1 MPDITDGPPPLPLKG
16 KIALVTGGSR
26 GIGRAISLEL
36 ARRGA
41 SIAFNYFRNHDAARE
56 TEAELAALGAKTLR
70 LRAHLGDVDA
80 IDSLFESIKEEF
92 GRLDILV
99 NNAASGVMR
108 PSTELE
114 PKHWDWTMNINARA
128 PWLCARAAAELMP
141 DTGGRIV
148 NITSP
153 GSTRVFSDYFVVGV
167 SKAALESLTR
177 YLAIDLAPRNIA
189 VNAVSA
195 SFVMT
200 GALDAFED
208 GAAIREL
215 AARPTPAGRPVTPE
229 DVARAVA
236 WLCGDDAE
244 MVRGHVLL
252 VDGGE
257 MLGYR

>member
-1 MPDITDGPPPLPLKG
+1 MPNSNDGALSG
-16 KIALVTGGSR
+16 KVALVTGGSR
-26 GIGRAISLEL
+26 GIGREICLEL

-41 SIAFNYFRNHDAARE
+41 DIAFNYFRNHDAARE
-56 TEAELAALGAKTLR
+56 TEAAIEALGVKVLR
-70 LRAHLGDVDA
+70 VRAHLGEVEA
-80 IDSLFESIKEEF
+80 IDRLFEAVSGEF

-108 PSTELE
+108 PSMELE
-114 PKHWDWTMNINARA
+114 AKHWDWTMNINARA
-128 PWLCARAAAELMP
+128 PWLCARSAAELMP
-141 DTGGRIV
+141 ETGGRIV

-153 GSTRVFSDYFVVGV
+153 GSTRAFSDYFVVGV

-195 SFVMT
+195 SFIMT

-208 GAAIREL
+208 SSSIKEL
-215 AARPTPAGRPVTPE
+215 ATRPTPAGRPVTAE
-229 DVARAVA
+229 DVALAVA
-236 WLCGDDAE
+236 WLCSDDAE

-257 MLGYR
+257 MLSYR

>member
-1 MPDITDGPPPLPLKG
+1 MPDTADTPQNREMAG

-41 SIAFNYFRNHDAARE
+41 SVAFNYFRNHDAARA
-56 TEAELAALGAKTLR
+56 TEAEIKALGGRTLR

-80 IDSLFESIKEEF
+80 IDSMFESIREEF
-92 GRLDILV
+92 GQLDILV

-108 PSTELE
+108 PPSELE

-128 PWLCARAAAELMP
+128 PWLCARAAADLMP
-141 DTGGRIV
+141 ATGGRIV

-153 GSTRVFSDYFVVGV
+153 GSTRVFSDYFAVGV

-177 YLAIDLAPRNIA
+177 YLAIELAPRNIG

-200 GALDAFED
+200 EALEAFED
-208 GAAIREL
+208 SSAIKEL

-236 WLCGDDAE
+236 WLCSDDAD

-257 MLGYR
+257 MLSYR

>member
-1 MPDITDGPPPLPLKG
+1 MPDHDDDHALPLPLKG

-41 SIAFNYFRNHDAARE
+41 SVAFNDAARKA
-56 TEAELAALGAKTLR
+56 EAEIEALGAKTLR
-70 LRAHLGDVDA
+70 VRAHLGDVNA

-128 PWLCARAAAELMP
+128 PWLCARAAADLMP
-141 DTGGRIV
+141 AAGGRIV

-153 GSTRVFSDYFVVGV
+153 GSVRVFSDYFVVGV

-177 YLAIDLAPRNIA
+177 YLAIDLAPRNIG

-200 GALDAFED
+200 EALEAFENTS
-208 GAAIREL
+208 AVRKL

-236 WLCGDDAE
+236 WLCSDDAE

-252 VDGGE
+252 VDGGD
-257 MLGYR
+257 MLSYR